1 MITGSLYPTQNTYPC
16 GFESTDEYNQEIST
30 RVSGNNYTD
39 LMAGYYLGWARP
51 QNLPDA
57 WKFTRP
63 HSVTYAF
70 TDADYSRLEDY
81 RDLPRLTLN
90 PIGNAEQNSDIG
102 YATSGIFSS
111 TGSYWATYSNE
122 GTAGN
127 KETGEY
133 ADFGSRSGAVN
144 YLSNTYGINNL
155 YPEFWGVTNVT
166 LRFIIFFSNPLDEPL
181 GTRNNFTIS
190 QMTIPQF
197 RLFKD
202 GGLSRTYNDGVYGNV
217 TVTGTDFEEGKAN
230 VESSIGNKAIV
241 IFTGVFWG
249 GTYMYRGSP
258 SQVTWTPGVLIHD
271 KTVFNMFG
279 NPIGVS
285 DERFVVYNCAGYE
298 NSAPYYLGNL
308 ASMGASYNYNGYT
321 VGCGK
326 ELNLTI
332 GDIIDIPTGHWTE
345 RFDGFIISRGNSGVA
360 SGVWIHPYYD
370 LSMVDKVL
378 GFLPKVMQN
387 NSIPSYAN
395 INFAPLVTAGNE
407 FTGQLHTGSTSDPG
421 FVAKLR
427 DWQYIDP
434 VESNPQDNGTKN
446 TNEYDPDDPDDKPEY
461 DPEPPS
467 PEGDIG
473 VNPDNPEIN
482 IAGAGDTPEENDY
495 SPIEGRTLPFA
506 ASEFTTTYV
515 LSEAEVQEVGRY
527 LWATLI
533 SDPDTVLGN
542 FLKVYGDTGTFN
554 LSRIYDMIISLRY
567 FPFDIPFDYILRAD
581 GLTMGTG
588 HSKIINR
595 AVAITKVLSLSI
607 DCGTCNIPVIFNGLS
622 PGLPNGDFRNYVNTT
637 ITVYLPFCGTVEL
650 NPSDVVGYQ
659 IGLKYHVDLMSGGCT
674 ACISVHRKGATFMIA
689 NKSGNIGI
697 LMPITATNAGQVT
710 GTALSDAANV
720 VATIGSTIMN
730 IVAAKGQ
737 MGDINAMRSSP
748 DLSANRSAQLDTQE
762 RNIKTGIGNQAFGAA
777 STAMHGAANLLSR
790 SGCAYSAMGGGYGAA
805 SYTMTINPFVTIRS
819 SNYASPNNYNHS
831 TGFNSTDY
839 KEIGEFKG
847 FSVFV
852 NPDLTGV
859 DGTAAELGEL
869 KAILEHGIF
878 IKT

>member
-1 MITGSLYPTQNTYPC
+1 MITGSLYTTQYTFPC
-16 GFESTDEYNQEIST
+16 GFNSTDEYNQEISS
-30 RVSGNNYTD
+30 RVSDNNYTD

-63 HSVTYAF
+63 HSVSYAF

-102 YATSGIFSS
+102 YGISGVFSY
-111 TGSYWATYSNE
+111 TGSYWSTYTNE
-122 GTAGN
+122 NTTGN

-133 ADFGSRSGAVN
+133 DDFGSRSGAVN
-144 YLSNTYGINNL
+144 NLSGTYGINNL
-155 YPEFWGVTNVT
+155 YPEFWGISSVT
-166 LRFIIFFSNPLDEPL
+166 LRFIIFYSNPLDEPL
-181 GTRNNFTIS
+181 GSRNNFTIS
-190 QMTIPQF
+190 NMTIPQF

-202 GGLSRTYNDGVYGNV
+202 GSLSYTYNDPSYGNI

-241 IFTGVFWG
+241 IFTGVFWQN
-249 GTYMYRGSP
+249 TYMYRGAP
-258 SQVTWTPGVLIHD
+258 SQTTWTPGVIIHD
-271 KTVFNMFG
+271 KTVFKMFG

-298 NSAPYYLGNL
+298 NSAPYYLSNL
-308 ASMGASYNYNGYT
+308 ASAGVAYSYNGYT

-345 RFDGFIISRGNSGVA
+345 RFDGFIISRGGSGVA
-360 SGVWIHPYYD
+360 SGIWIHPYYD

-387 NSIPSYAN
+387 NSVPSYAN
-395 INFAPLVTAGNE
+395 INYAPLVTAGNE
-407 FTGQLHTGSTSDPG
+407 FTGQLHTGSINDPG

-427 DWQYIDP
+427 EWQYIDT

-461 DPEPPS
+461 DPEPPT

-473 VNPDNPEIN
+473 VNPDNPEMN
-482 IAGAGDTPEENDY
+482 MAGAGDMPGDNDY
-495 SPIEGRTLPFA
+495 SPIEGRPLPFA

-515 LSEAEVQEVGRY
+515 LSESEVKEVGRF

-533 SDPDTVLGN
+533 SDPEEVLAN
-542 FLKVYGDTGTFN
+542 CVHVYQDTGTFN
-554 LSRIYDMIISLRY
+554 LARVYDMIISLRY

-595 AVAITKVLSLSI
+595 SVAITKVLSLSI

-622 PGLPNGDFRNYVNTT
+622 PDLQNGDFRNYVNTT

-650 NPSDVVGYQ
+650 NPSDVIGYQ
-659 IGLKYHVDLMSGGCT
+659 ISLKYHVDLMSGGCT
-674 ACISVHRKGATFMIA
+674 AAINLHRSGSTFMIA

-697 LMPITATNAGQVT
+697 LMPITATNAGQVS
-710 GTALSDAANV
+710 GTMLSDAANM
-720 VATIGSTIMN
+720 VATVGSTIMN

-737 MGDINAMRSSP
+737 MGDISATRSSP
-748 DLSANRSAQLDTQE
+748 DISADRSAQLATQE
-762 RNIKTGIGNQAFGAA
+762 RNVKTGVGKQAFGAV
-777 STAMHGAANLLSR
+777 STSMHGLGNLLSR

-805 SYTMTINPFVTIRS
+805 SYTMTINPFVTIRT

-839 KEIGEFKG
+839 KAIGDFKG

-878 IKT
+878 IKK